1 MEKIYQE
8 ALELHEKFQGK
19 IETNIKQN
27 LTKDDLSLIYT
38 PGVAQPCKEI
48 VKNKANVYKYTM
60 KSNTIAVI
68 TDGSAVLGLGNIGA
82 EASLPVM
89 EGKCALFKRFGDVNA
104 FPICLNTQDT
114 NEIIGI
120 IKHISPGLGGINL
133 EDISAP
139 RCFEIEEKLKKEL
152 NIPIFH
158 DDQHGTAI
166 VVLAFLINALKLIKK
181 NKEDLNVVIN
191 GAGAAG
197 FAITNLL
204 YKYGFKKIIVCDSK
218 GIICKNRNDLNEYKQ
233 KLLLFTNKENKS
245 GLLEEAIKGADIF
258 IGVSK
263 GNLLTKNMIKS
274 MNQKPVIL
282 ALANPTPEIFPTEA
296 FDAGAYIVGT
306 GRSDFSNQINNV
318 LVFPALFHA
327 ILKLQIN
334 EITDDIKIRTAH
346 AIASTI
352 KEEELDINNILPN
365 VFNANLK
372 ENVLKELMKFK
383 RENDNES

>member
-1 MEKIYQE
+1 MEIIYQE

-19 IETNIKQN
+19 IETNIKQDF
-27 LTKDDLSLIYT
+27 TKDDLSLIYT

-82 EASLPVM
+82 EAALPVM

-114 NEIIGI
+114 NEIIDI

-139 RCFEIEEKLKKEL
+139 RCFEIEEELKNKL

-166 VVLAFLINALKLIKK
+166 VVLAFLINVLKLIKK

-204 YKYGFKKIIVCDSK
+204 HKYGFKNIVVCDSK
-218 GIICKNRNDLNEYKQ
+218 GIICKKRNDLNEYKQ

-263 GNLLTKNMIKS
+263 GNLLTKSMVKS
-274 MNQKPVIL
+274 MNPKPVIL
-282 ALANPTPEIFPTEA
+282 ALANPTPEILPTEA
-296 FDAGAYIVGT
+296 LDAGAYIVGT

-327 ILKLQIN
+327 ILKLQIK

-352 KEEELDINNILPN
+352 KEEDLDINNILPN